1 MSTARQCRDIIVR
14 LESLGNEENSEGMKR
29 FGITGRAYGVRMPEL
44 RMIAKNVGRNHE
56 LAAALWVIE
65 TRETRILASLI
76 DESNAVTR
84 EQMEDW
90 AASFDGWEICDQCCM
105 NLFRKTSG
113 VERIAL
119 EWSRRREEFVK
130 RAGYVLMATL
140 AVHGTR
146 EDNSFFQE
154 CLAAVRQEAD
164 DARWYVKKAVSWT
177 LRQIGKRS
185 PELNVAAITV
195 AEELRQRDSAAA
207 RWIAGDA
214 LRELT
219 SEKIQR
225 RLSRQ

>member
-1 MSTARQCRDIIVR
+1 MTATSFRWMSAFTSCSMSTARRCRDIIAR
-14 LESLGNEENSEGMKR
+14 LEALQSEENIDGMKR

-44 RMIAKNVGRNHE
+44 RMIAKDVGRNHE
-56 LAAALWVIE
+56 LATALWAIDI
-65 TRETRILASLI
+65 RETRILASLI
-76 DESNAVTR
+76 DEPGAVTR
-84 EQMEDW
+84 AQMEDW
-90 AASFDGWEICDQCCM
+90 AALFDGWEICDQCCM

-140 AVHGTR
+140 AIHHTSKDK
-146 EDNSFFQE
+146 EFFQE

-164 DARWYVKKAVSWT
+164 DARRYVKKAVSWA

-195 AEELRQRDSAAA
+195 
-207 RWIAGDA
+207 
-214 LRELT
+214 
-219 SEKIQR
+219 
-225 RLSRQ
+225 

>member
-1 MSTARQCRDIIVR
+1 MSTARRCRDIIAR
-14 LESLGNEENSEGMKR
+14 LEALQSEENIDGMKR

-44 RMIAKNVGRNHE
+44 RMIAKDVGRNHE
-56 LAAALWVIE
+56 LAAALWAIDI
-65 TRETRILASLI
+65 RETRILASLI
-76 DESNAVTR
+76 DEPGAVTR
-84 EQMEDW
+84 AQMEDW

-105 NLFRKTSG
+105 NLFRKTARA
-113 VERIAL
+113 EHIAL

-140 AVHGTR
+140 AVHHTSKDRG
-146 EDNSFFQE
+146 FFQE

-164 DARWYVKKAVSWT
+164 DDRWYVKKAVSWT

-219 SEKIQR
+219 SGKIQQ
-225 RLSRQ
+225 RLNRQ